1 MLCSI
6 NINNNKNMQT
16 YIENGWL
23 KLKQTDEDFREL
35 DNPFIALIAGL
46 SILVA
51 SVLGLLYL
59 ASLNANV

>member
-1 MLCSI
+1 
-6 NINNNKNMQT
+6 MQT